1 MSYTKGPWYLLQ
13 TDGADFTAISTKNK
27 MPMCE
32 YRTNKDGSPKPTV
45 MDLDNEVLG
54 SSEWLRASEEDLTL
68 MSASPELYECF
79 KELLFKIDNQGKSE
93 FLESALRKRCLT
105 LLDKLKEIE

>member
-1 MSYTKGPWYLLQ
+1 MKYTKSPWQ
-13 TDGADFTAISTKNK
+13 IGHDGWVTGG
-27 MPMCE
+27 
-32 YRTNKDGSPKPTV
+32 DGSLV
-45 MDLDNEVLG
+45 ISYLG
-54 SSEWLRASEEDLTL
+54 CGSHEAYFDKEEDKKLVE
-68 MSASPELYECF
+68 SAPELYECF